1 MLNLSDNELDRL
13 SREAASQHDPGD
25 LTGPQ
30 AWERLEVRLDKELGR
45 AGPDISRGLRGF
57 RRLPFQYAPVIL
69 LIVGVSYYFVKQ
81 AKGRKAENSGSPPL
95 TVVKAPQ
102 QQPGTLASDSSTQ
115 NPDYRDKSTSTPYH
129 QDQSQ
134 NIDSSLASAE
144 PAPTDV
150 SGASRNVPAGAAK
163 IANTPGSA
171 SNGSVR
177 APNTPVS
184 TPGAS
189 GGVSNAFAPSSGS
202 TRTPSGHSGISPG
215 TSGRAAGK
223 SESAAKGLSKDPSA
237 GSLSVA
243 SPITAGN
250 HLAATTGFRSRHPHD
265 HPGANGR
272 QSNNMD
278 KSNKD
283 ISKTTTDGNTTPS
296 GNTASNNISGLSA
309 PAGLSRS
316 FIRRPQFP
324 HSRPTISDSALRAY
338 TAQTPTNPGKKN
350 GPSLRISRPI
360 TFGLQVA
367 PDFASVN
374 ALAGDK
380 PGSSIGVTVDYQVLD
395 RWHLGTGLLFSRK
408 NYTARATDFKAP
420 PDYYRSV
427 GLKDVDFIKGKMNM
441 LEIPLNL
448 RYDFSVTGNTVFF
461 ASGGVSTYLFG
472 SERNKYYFDFF
483 GREVCREFQYTNK
496 QGILSSANLSLG
508 VETGI
513 SNDFSIMVAP
523 YMKLPLSD
531 LGFGRVRMSSVG
543 INVGLRYSPVLSRK
557 RKR

>member
-45 AGPDISRGLRGF
+45 AGPDVSRGLRGF

-95 TVVKAPQ
+95 TVVKSPQ
-102 QQPGTLASDSSTQ
+102 QQAGTMASDSSTQ

-134 NIDSSLASAE
+134 NIDSSFASAGSV
-144 PAPTDV
+144 PAGL
-150 SGASRNVPAGAAK
+150 SGASPNAPAGAVKAPN
-163 IANTPGSA
+163 ASVSPSDASA
-171 SNGSVR
+171 SPSNAAGRV
-177 APNTPVS
+177 PNP
-184 TPGAS
+184 S
-189 GGVSNAFAPSSGS
+189 GGTPNPSGGTSNAFVPSSGRS
-202 TRTPSGHSGISPG
+202 NG
-215 TSGRAAGK
+215 AN
-223 SESAAKGLSKDPSA
+223 KGLSKD
-237 GSLSVA
+237 LSGA
-243 SPITAGN
+243 SFSGASHNASGN
-250 HLAATTGFRSRHPHD
+250 RLATTTGSQRTTTTGSRNRHPHD
-265 HPGANGR
+265 QHGANGR
-272 QSNNMD
+272 QSDNTD
-278 KSNKD
+278 RSDKD
-283 ISKTTTDGNTTPS
+283 ISKTTSDL
-296 GNTASNNISGLSA
+296 NTASTNISG
-309 PAGLSRS
+309 PAEPSGPSRS
-316 FIRRPQFP
+316 FIQRPQFLRS
-324 HSRPTISDSALRAY
+324 HPTVSDSALRAY
-338 TAQTPTNPGKKN
+338 TAQTPTNPGKKS
-350 GPSLRISRPI
+350 GPSLRVSRPL
-360 TFGLQVA
+360 TFGVQLS

-380 PGSSIGVTVDYQVLD
+380 PGSSIGLTVDYQILD

-408 NYTARATDFKAP
+408 NYTARATDYKVP
-420 PDYYRSV
+420 HDYYWSV
-427 GLKDVDFIKGKMNM
+427 GLKDVDFIKGTMNM
-441 LEIPLNL
+441 LEIPINL

-472 SERNKYYFDFF
+472 SERSKYYFDFF
-483 GREVCREFQYTNK
+483 GREACREFKYTNK
-496 QGILSSANLSLG
+496 QSILSSANLSFG

-531 LGFGRVRMSSVG
+531 LGFGRIRMSSVG

-557 RKR
+557 RH

>member
-95 TVVKAPQ
+95 TIVKTPQ
-102 QQPGTLASDSSTQ
+102 QQPGTMTSDSSTQ

-134 NIDSSLASAE
+134 NIDSSA
-144 PAPTDV
+144 
-150 SGASRNVPAGAAK
+150 
-163 IANTPGSA
+163 
-171 SNGSVR
+171 
-177 APNTPVS
+177 
-184 TPGAS
+184 AS
-189 GGVSNAFAPSSGS
+189 GGTSNAFVPSPGAGASE
-202 TRTPSGHSGISPG
+202 TPSGRSGISPD
-215 TSGRAAGK
+215 AAGR
-223 SESAAKGLSKDPSA
+223 STGRSDAATKGLTKDLSDASLSGASHNASGNRLPITNGNRPATTTGNRLTTATGDHLATSA
-237 GSLSVA
+237 GNRLA
-243 SPITAGN
+243 TTTGN
-250 HLAATTGFRSRHPHD
+250 QRAATTGSRNRHPHD
-265 HPGANGR
+265 RSGANGR
-272 QSNNMD
+272 SSNNTD
-278 KSNKD
+278 KSIQTPDLN
-283 ISKTTTDGNTTPS
+283 TPS
-296 GNTASNNISGLSA
+296 TSNTNTASISTSG
-309 PAGLSRS
+309 PAEPSGPSRS
-316 FIRRPQFP
+316 FIQRPQFLRS
-324 HSRPTISDSALRAY
+324 HPTVSDSALRAY
-338 TAQTPTNPGKKN
+338 ASQTPTNPGKKS
-350 GPSLRISRPI
+350 GPSLRISRPL
-360 TFGLQVA
+360 TFGLQVS

-380 PGSSIGVTVDYQVLD
+380 PGSSIGLTVDYQILD

-408 NYTARATDFKAP
+408 NYTARGTDYKVP
-420 PDYYRSV
+420 HDYYRSV
-427 GLKDVDFIKGKMNM
+427 GLKGVDFVKGAMNM
-441 LEIPLNL
+441 LEIPINL

-472 SERNKYYFDFF
+472 SERSKYYFDFF

-496 QGILSSANLSLG
+496 QSILSSANLSFG
-508 VETGI
+508 VETGV

-531 LGFGRVRMSSVG
+531 LGFGRIRMSSVG

-557 RKR
+557 RKH

>member
-25 LTGPQ
+25 LMGPQ

-45 AGPDISRGLRGF
+45 AGPDISRGLRGI

-95 TVVKAPQ
+95 TVVKTPQ
-102 QQPGTLASDSSTQ
+102 QQPGTMASDSSTQ

-134 NIDSSLASAE
+134 NIDSNLASAE
-144 PAPTDV
+144 PTPSGL
-150 SGASRNVPAGAAK
+150 SGASPNVPAGAAK
-163 IANTPGSA
+163 
-171 SNGSVR
+171 
-177 APNTPVS
+177 APNTSGS
-184 TPGAS
+184 TPHAS
-189 GGVSNAFAPSSGS
+189 GGTSNAFA
-202 TRTPSGHSGISPG
+202 TPSGSSGATSGNSRISPG
-215 TSGRAAGK
+215 NSGIASGK
-223 SESAAKGLSKDPSA
+223 SERTAKGLSNDLSA
-237 GSLSVA
+237 GRLSGA
-243 SPITAGN
+243 SHYTAGS
-250 HLAATTGFRSRHPHD
+250 HLATATGSRNRHPHD
-265 HPGANGR
+265 HAGANGR
-272 QSNNMD
+272 QSDNTD
-278 KSNKD
+278 RSNKD
-283 ISKTTTDGNTTPS
+283 ISKTPSYINTS
-296 GNTASNNISGLSA
+296 SNNISGDHRPA
-309 PAGLSRS
+309 EPAGLSRS
-316 FIRRPQFP
+316 FIQRPQFP
-324 HSRPTISDSALRAY
+324 RSHPTISDSALRAY
-338 TAQTPTNPGKKN
+338 TAQTPTNPGKKS
-350 GPSLRISRPI
+350 GPSLRISRPL

-380 PGSSIGVTVDYQVLD
+380 PGSSIGLTLDYQILD

-408 NYTARATDFKAP
+408 NYTARGTDFKAP
-420 PDYYRSV
+420 PDYYQSV
-427 GLKDVDFIKGKMNM
+427 GLKGVDFIKGKMNM
-441 LEIPLNL
+441 LEIPLNV
-448 RYDFSVTGNTVFF
+448 RYDFSVTGNTIFF

-472 SERNKYYFDFF
+472 SERSKYYYDFA

-496 QGILSSANLSLG
+496 HNILSSANLSLG

-531 LGFGRVRMSSVG
+531 LGFGRIRMSSVG

-557 RKR
+557 RKH